1 MGTIVVTRT
10 GVVTGSTSF
19 QALSALAA
27 STVSS
32 SFTVASGMTKIKV
45 LTCGQA
51 VDATGESFQG
61 LIKISGNALQ
71 NGDAVFTV
79 GGQNVVGTS
88 TGTNQNY
95 VSIDTD
101 LDVVPGNSCEIS
113 YAQVGDTAV
122 VDVAATI
129 QFSS

>member
-1 MGTIVVTRT
+1 MGVIVVTRT

-19 QALSALAA
+19 QALSSLAA

-32 SFTVASGMTKIKV
+32 SFTVASNMTKIKV
-45 LTCGQA
+45 VSCGQA
-51 VDATGESFQG
+51 VDAIGESFQG

-71 NGDAVFTV
+71 NGDAVFCV
-79 GGQNVVGTS
+79 GGQNTIGTS
-88 TGTNQNY
+88 TGANQNY

-113 YAQVGDTAV
+113 YAQTGDTAT
-122 VDVAATI
+122 VDVAATL

>member
-10 GVVTGSTSF
+10 GVVAGSTSF

-32 SFTVASGMTKIKV
+32 SFTVASGMTKIKM

-51 VDATGESFQG
+51 VDATGESFQA

-95 VSIDTD
+95 VTIETD

-113 YAQVGDTAV
+113 YAQVGDTAT
-122 VDVAATI
+122 VDVAATL

>member
-10 GVVTGSTSF
+10 GVVTGTTSF

-32 SFTVASGMTKIKV
+32 SFTVASGMTKIKM

-71 NGDAVFTV
+71 NGDAVFCV
-79 GGQNVVGTS
+79 GGQNTIGTS
-88 TGTNQNY
+88 TGANQNY
-95 VSIDTD
+95 VTIETD

-113 YAQVGDTAV
+113 YAQVGDTAT
-122 VDVAATI
+122 VDVAATL
-129 QFSS
+129 QFSG

>member
-1 MGTIVVTRT
+1 MGVIVVTRT

-19 QALSALAA
+19 QALSSLAA

-45 LTCGQA
+45 LSCGQA
-51 VDATGESFQG
+51 TDGAGEEYQG
-61 LIKISGNALQ
+61 LLKISGNALQ
-71 NGDAVFTV
+71 NGDAVFAI
-79 GGQNVVGTS
+79 GGQVAAGTA

-113 YAQVGDTAV
+113 YAQVGSTAT
-122 VDVAATI
+122 VDVAATL

>member
-1 MGTIVVTRT
+1 MGVIVVTRT

-19 QALSALAA
+19 QALSSLAA
-27 STVSS
+27 SSVSS
-32 SFTVASGMTKIKV
+32 SFTVASNMTKIKV

-61 LIKISGNALQ
+61 LIKVSGNAMK
-71 NGDAVFTV
+71 NGDAVFCI
-79 GGQNVVGTS
+79 GGQNTIGTS
-88 TGTNQNY
+88 TGANQNY

-113 YAQVGDTAV
+113 YAQVGDTAT

>member
-61 LIKISGNALQ
+61 LIKVSGNALQ

-88 TGTNQNY
+88 TGSNQNF

-113 YAQVGDTAV
+113 YAQVGDTAT
-122 VDVAATI
+122 VDVAATL
-129 QFSS
+129 QFSN

>member
-88 TGTNQNY
+88 TGSNQNF

-113 YAQVGDTAV
+113 YAQVGDTAT
-122 VDVAATI
+122 VDVAATL
-129 QFSS
+129 QFSG

>member
-1 MGTIVVTRT
+1 MAIVVTRT

-19 QALSALAA
+19 QALSSLAA
-27 STVSS
+27 SSVSS
-32 SFTVASGMTKIKV
+32 SFTVANSMTKIKNITV
-45 LTCGQA
+45 GQA
-51 VDATGESFQG
+51 TDGAGEEYQG
-61 LIKISGNALQ
+61 LIKVSGNAMRE
-71 NGDAVFTV
+71 GDAVFCI
-79 GGQNVVGTS
+79 GGQVAAGTA

-113 YAQVGDTAV
+113 YAQVGSTAT
-122 VDVAATI
+122 VDVAATL

>member
-19 QALSALAA
+19 QALSNLAA

-61 LIKISGNALQ
+61 LIKVSGNALQ

-79 GGQNVVGTS
+79 GGQNTIGTS
-88 TGTNQNY
+88 TGANQNY

-113 YAQVGDTAV
+113 YAQVGDTAT
-122 VDVAATI
+122 VDVAATL

>member
-19 QALSALAA
+19 QALSSLAA

-32 SFTVASGMTKIKV
+32 SFTVASGMTKIKM

-61 LIKISGNALQ
+61 LIKVSGNALQ
-71 NGDAVFTV
+71 NGDAVFCV
-79 GGQNVVGTS
+79 GGQNTIGTS
-88 TGTNQNY
+88 TGANQNY
-95 VSIDTD
+95 VTIETD

-113 YAQVGDTAV
+113 YAQVGDTAT
-122 VDVAATI
+122 VDVAATL
-129 QFSS
+129 QFSG

>member
-1 MGTIVVTRT
+1 MGVIVVSRT

-19 QALSALAA
+19 QALSNLA
-27 STVSS
+27 SSSVSS
-32 SFTVASGMTKIKV
+32 SFTVASNMNKIKV

-71 NGDAVFTV
+71 NGDAVFCV
-79 GGQNVVGTS
+79 GGQNTIGTS
-88 TGTNQNY
+88 TGANQNY

-113 YAQVGDTAV
+113 YAQVGDTAT
-122 VDVAATI
+122 VDVAATC
-129 QFSS
+129 QFN

>member
-1 MGTIVVTRT
+1 MAIVVTRT

-19 QALSALAA
+19 QALSNLA
-27 STVSS
+27 SSSVSS
-32 SFTVASGMTKIKV
+32 SFTVANNMRKIKNITV
-45 LTCGQA
+45 GQS

-61 LIKISGNALQ
+61 LIKISGNAMRE
-71 NGDAVFTV
+71 GDAVFCV
-79 GGQNVVGTS
+79 GGQNTIGTT
-88 TGTNQNY
+88 TGSNQNY
-95 VSIDTD
+95 VTIDTD
-101 LDVVPGNSCEIS
+101 LEVQPGNSCEIS

>member
-88 TGTNQNY
+88 TGSNQNF

-113 YAQVGDTAV
+113 YAQVGDTAT
-122 VDVAATI
+122 VDVAATL

>member
-45 LTCGQA
+45 LTFAQA
-51 VDATGESFQG
+51 TDGAGEEYVG
-61 LIKISGNALQ
+61 LCKISGNALQ
-71 NGDAVFTV
+71 NGDAVFAI
-79 GGQNVVGTS
+79 GGQAVMGTS
-88 TGTNQNY
+88 TGSNQNF
-95 VSIDTD
+95 VQQDTE
-101 LDVVPGNSCEIS
+101 LFVQSGNSCEIS
-113 YAQVGDTAV
+113 YAQVGSTAA
-122 VDVAATI
+122 VDVAVTLT
-129 QFSS
+129 FE

>member
-32 SFTVASGMTKIKV
+32 SFTVASGMTKIKM

-51 VDATGESFQG
+51 NDGAGEEFQG
-61 LIKISGNALQ
+61 LIKISGNAMQ
-71 NGDAVFTV
+71 NGDAVFAV
-79 GGQNVVGTS
+79 GGQAVLGTS
-88 TGTNQNY
+88 TGANQNY
-95 VSIDTD
+95 VTIETD

-113 YAQVGDTAV
+113 YAQVGSTAT
-122 VDVAATI
+122 VDVAATL
-129 QFSS
+129 QFSG

>member
-1 MGTIVVTRT
+1 MAIVVTRT

-19 QALSALAA
+19 QALSNLAA
-27 STVSS
+27 SSVSS
-32 SFTVASGMTKIKV
+32 SFTVANNMRKIKNITV
-45 LTCGQA
+45 GQS

-61 LIKISGNALQ
+61 LIKISGNAMRE
-71 NGDAVFTV
+71 GDAVFCV
-79 GGQNVVGTS
+79 GGQNTIGTT
-88 TGTNQNY
+88 TGSNQNY
-95 VSIDTD
+95 VTIDTD
-101 LDVVPGNSCEIS
+101 LEVQPGNSCEIS

>member
-45 LTCGQA
+45 LSCGQA

-71 NGDAVFTV
+71 NGDAVFCV
-79 GGQNVVGTS
+79 GGQNTIGTS
-88 TGTNQNY
+88 TGANQNY

-113 YAQVGDTAV
+113 YAQVGDTAT
-122 VDVAATI
+122 VDVAATL

>member
-1 MGTIVVTRT
+1 MGVIVVTRT

-19 QALSALAA
+19 QALSSLAA

-32 SFTVASGMTKIKV
+32 SFTVASNMTKIKV
-45 LTCGQA
+45 LSVSNIADGA
-51 VDATGESFQG
+51 GEEFLG
-61 LIKISGNALQ
+61 LIKISGNAMQ
-71 NGDAVFTV
+71 NGDAVFTI
-79 GGQNVVGTS
+79 GGQAVHGTAAS
-88 TGTNQNY
+88 GNQNY

-113 YAQVGDTAV
+113 YAQVGSTAV
-122 VDVAATI
+122 VDVAATL

>member
-32 SFTVASGMTKIKV
+32 SFTVASGMTKIKMI
-45 LTCGQA
+45 TCGQA

-71 NGDAVFTV
+71 NGDAVFCV
-79 GGQNVVGTS
+79 GGQNTIGTS
-88 TGTNQNY
+88 TGANQNY

-122 VDVAATI
+122 VDVAATL
-129 QFSS
+129 QFSG